1 VAQVLD
7 PYGVQAGTEMA
18 QLPLMMG
25 TFVSA
30 EIAGRTG
37 GDLFVIP
44 RQSIYRGETLWLVD
58 EDSTIRPT
66 RVDVVRADENFFY
79 VSDGLVEGDRYCAT
93 AVEQPLPGM
102 KVRVSS

>member
-1 VAQVLD
+1 
-7 PYGVQAGTEMA
+7 
-18 QLPLMMG
+18 MMG

-30 EIAGRTG
+30 EIGGRAG

-44 RQSIYRGETLWLVD
+44 RQSIYRGETLWLVE
-58 EDSTIRPT
+58 EDSTIRPA
-66 RVDVVRADENFFY
+66 RVEVVRADENFFY